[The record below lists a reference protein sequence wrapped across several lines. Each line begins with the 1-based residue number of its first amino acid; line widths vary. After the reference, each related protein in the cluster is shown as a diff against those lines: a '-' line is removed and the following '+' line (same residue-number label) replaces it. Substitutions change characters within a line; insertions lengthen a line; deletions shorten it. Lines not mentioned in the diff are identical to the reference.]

1 MDCRRLLK
9 ICLLLLHIFVPQLS
23 TLVLIGIVI
32 VCVKTCNRQN
42 LATYTVFNVCY
53 CGAKMVT

>member
-1 MDCRRLLK
+1 M
-9 ICLLLLHIFVPQLS
+9 LLLHVFVPQLS
-23 TLVLIGIVI
+23 ALVLIGIVI

-42 LATYTVFNVCY
+42 LVTYTVFNVRY